1 MRLHANDNVMVTKGR
16 DRGKQ
21 GHITRVDS
29 KHNKV
34 VVEGINIVTKHQKP
48 TGAFQQG
55 GLIQKEMPI
64 PAANVSLL
72 CVHCS
77 KPTRISYRYLADGNK
92 ARVCAKCEEVI
103 E

>member
-1 MRLHANDNVMVTKGR
+1 MRLHTNDNVLIIKGR

-21 GHITRVDS
+21 GSISRVFT
-29 KHNKV
+29 KQNKI

-48 TGAFQQG
+48 PGAFQQG

-64 PAANVSLL
+64 PTANVSLM

-77 KPTRISYRYLADGNK
+77 QPTRIAYKFLGNGIK
-92 ARVCAKCEEVI
+92 ARICVKCQEVI

>member
-1 MRLHANDNVMVTKGR
+1 MRLHANDNVIITKGR
-16 DRGKQ
+16 DKGKQ
-21 GHITRVDS
+21 GNITRVLN
-29 KHNKV
+29 KQNKV

-64 PAANVSLL
+64 PAANVSLV

-77 KPTRISYRYLADGNK
+77 KPTRVAYRYLGDNTK

>member
-1 MRLHANDNVMVTKGR
+1 MRLHTNDTVLITKGR

-21 GHITRVDS
+21 GSITRVFN
-29 KHNKV
+29 KQNKV

-64 PAANVSLL
+64 PTANVALICL
-72 CVHCS
+72 HCS
-77 KPTRISYRYLADGNK
+77 KPTRIGYKFLGDGIK
-92 ARVCAKCEEVI
+92 SRICVKCQEVI

>member
-1 MRLHANDNVMVTKGR
+1 MRLHTNDNVLITKGR

-21 GHITRVDS
+21 GHVTHVDA
-29 KHNKV
+29 KHDKV

-64 PAANVSLL
+64 PVANVAFMCL
-72 CVHCS
+72 HCS
-77 KPTRISYRYLADGNK
+77 KPTRIAYKYLGDNTK
-92 ARVCAKCEEVI
+92 ARVCVKCEEVI